1 MPSRDFEF
9 LEHTADLRFR
19 SYGKTLAVCFM
30 NAAKALFS
38 SILDFDSV
46 VTKMEREIVI
56 KSDSLETLLHDFLS
70 EILFLFETEDLVFK
84 EFIVSIEEEDEEGYT
99 LSAELRGERF
109 NPKKH
114 VVTTEVKA
122 VTYHELRVEKKD
134 DGWIAEVLCDI

>member
-9 LEHTADLRFR
+9 LEHTADLKFR
-19 SYGKTLAVCFM
+19 SYGKTLEVCFT

-38 SILDFDSV
+38 SILDLDSV
-46 VTKMEREIVI
+46 AVESERGIELE
-56 KSDSLETLLHDFLS
+56 SDSLETLLHDFLS

-84 EFIVSIEEEDEEGYT
+84 EFIVSIREGEGYT
-99 LSAELRGERF
+99 LSAKLRGERF
-109 NPKKH
+109 NPRNH
-114 VVTTEVKA
+114 AVTTEVKA

>member
-46 VTKMEREIVI
+46 VTERGREIVI

-84 EFIVSIEEEDEEGYT
+84 EFIVSIEEGEGYT

-114 VVTTEVKA
+114 AVTTEVKA

-134 DGWIAEVLCDI
+134 NEWIAEVLCDI